1 MQGEPELFGNP
12 LLKDMT
18 GLQLPDAV
26 AFWPLAPGWYWLA
39 GLLLAATALLL
50 LCRYLTWRQNSY
62 RRNSRAQLQQLSSQ
76 QAQQLPSQLRRVL
89 QLSCAQPE
97 PLCRRINNFLR
108 RRKTSVIDRE
118 LWLDSNFSFLNKTS
132 TSALFSDEQLQQ
144 LQHLAYRPLPHSQL
158 ADNEFDC
165 LRQLSL
171 RWVSEHNLRGVKV
184 S

>member
-26 AFWPLAPGWYWLA
+26 SFWPLAPGWYWLA
-39 GLLLAATALLL
+39 GLLLVSTALLL

-62 RRNSRAQLQQLSSQ
+62 RRNSRAQLQQLSSP

-108 RRKTSVIDRE
+108 RRKTTVIDRE
-118 LWLDSNFSFLNKTS
+118 LWLESNFSFLNKTS
-132 TSALFSDEQLQQ
+132 AMLFSDEQLQQ
-144 LQHLAYRPLPHSQL
+144 LQYLAYRPLDHSL
-158 ADNEFDC
+158 LSDNEFNSLC
-165 LRQLSL
+165 QLSV
-171 RWVSEHNLRGVKV
+171 RWISEHNLRGAKK